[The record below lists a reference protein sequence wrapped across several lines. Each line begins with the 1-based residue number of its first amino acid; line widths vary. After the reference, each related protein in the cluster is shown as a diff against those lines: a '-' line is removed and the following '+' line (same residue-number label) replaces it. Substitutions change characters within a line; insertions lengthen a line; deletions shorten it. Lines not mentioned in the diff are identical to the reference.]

1 MNLNLIPQEKLDS
14 LNEELVQIRQLLERL
29 GNPSQSESLL
39 TNKEAAK
46 YLSVTIRTLQKYRDS
61 GQLGYSQIGRKI
73 YYSKAD
79 LEAFVFDR
87 FRVEDFNRKR
97 GVLCNY

>member
-14 LNEELVQIRQLLERL
+14 LNEELVQIRHLLERL
-29 GNPSQSESLL
+29 GNLSHSETLL

-46 YLSVTIRTLQKYRDS
+46 FLSVTSRTLQKYRDS
-61 GQLGYSQIGRKI
+61 GQLSYSQIGRKI
-73 YYSKAD
+73 YYNKAV

-87 FRVEDFNRKR
+87 FKVEDFNRKR
-97 GVLCNY
+97 RVLCNY